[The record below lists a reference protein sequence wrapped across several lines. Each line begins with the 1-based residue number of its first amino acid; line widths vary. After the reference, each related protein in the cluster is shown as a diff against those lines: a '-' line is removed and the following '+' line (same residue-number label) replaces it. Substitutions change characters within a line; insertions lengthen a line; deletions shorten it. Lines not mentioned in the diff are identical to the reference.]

1 MFKCN
6 VQHSRT
12 NQLISIVR
20 AKKNRSLP
28 FLVFRREKN
37 QTVHVSKCE
46 NLNKFFESVLHCK
59 GKQRHLS
66 HDQIKNCTKKT
77 IRKMFIIDVIK
88 RNTLDM
94 VRFGSAHFSCLCV
107 SLLILL
113 NCLARFFFFSLP
125 SGQKPIPTN
134 MVRHSEYVHT
144 TISLHTDFFLLSHKS
159 HINGA
164 DKKEM
169 I

>member
-28 FLVFRREKN
+28 FLVFRGEKN

-113 NCLARFFFFSLP
+113 NCLARCFFSSLYLRAKNQFQQIWFDIQNMCTQQYLYTLIFFFSL
-125 SGQKPIPTN
+125 TN
-134 MVRHSEYVHT
+134 RT
-144 TISLHTDFFLLSHKS
+144 
-159 HINGA
+159 
-164 DKKEM
+164 
-169 I
+169 

>member
-113 NCLARFFFFSLP
+113 NCLARFFFLLFTFGP
-125 SGQKPIPTN
+125 KTN
-134 MVRHSEYVHT
+134 SNKYGSTFRICAHNNIFTH
-144 TISLHTDFFLLSHKS
+144 
-159 HINGA
+159 
-164 DKKEM
+164 
-169 I
+169 